1 MKIDILLFTQ
11 TMHSLLS
18 SFLSLQD
25 ALSICSEILTDSTE
39 KKFVTRVLKKVNEG
53 KRFSEALSE
62 NKKEFSPLYISLV
75 SIGEDSGT
83 LAEVFGHLCL
93 YLKNKKNM
101 NKKIMQ
107 ALLYPILVLIT
118 VIIVVV
124 ILTVFVMPRLEGIF
138 EAFANSSEDI
148 GIQMGKI
155 KMNFIVAA
163 IVVILLAVLFIC
175 CVLLRRVNSKIGLT
189 LDALVLK
196 IPVIKKLVLTFQM
209 YDFSFAM
216 KLLTG
221 SHFSLVQGLIQA
233 KEVLGNQY
241 IKQSTEKVCNKIIDG
256 YGVGESF
263 ECEKIFP
270 KYLTVW
276 IKIAEENGN
285 TGEAFTQ
292 ICDYYQNEN
301 ENILVNVTQAAEPI
315 FTLIT
320 GVIIIGI
327 IAQFVIPVFN
337 LLGAL

>member
-18 SFLSLQD
+18 SYLSLQD
-25 ALSICSEILTDSTE
+25 ALSVCCEILTDVSN
-39 KKFVTRVLKKVNEG
+39 KKFVKGVLKKVNEG
-53 KRFSEALSE
+53 KKFSEALSE

-75 SIGEDSGT
+75 SIGEESGT
-83 LAEVFGHLCL
+83 LAGVFGYLCS

-118 VIIVVV
+118 AIIVVV
-124 ILTVFVMPRLEGIF
+124 ILTVLVMPRLEGIF

-148 GIQMGKI
+148 GIQMAKI
-155 KMNFIVAA
+155 KVNFLITS
-163 IVVILLAVLFIC
+163 IVVLLCILLTIC
-175 CVLLRRVNSKIGLT
+175 SIFLRKINPYIAIGLDS
-189 LDALVLK
+189 LLLK
-196 IPVIKKLVLTFQM
+196 IPVIKKFVVTFQM

-221 SHFSLVQGLIQA
+221 SHFPLVQGLLQA
-233 KEVLGNQY
+233 KEVLSNQC
-241 IKQSTEKVCNKIIDG
+241 IKQSAENVCKKIIDG

-263 ECEKIFP
+263 EEEKIFP

-276 IKIAEENGN
+276 IKIAEKNGN
-285 TGEAFTQ
+285 TAEAFTQ

-327 IAQFVIPVFN
+327 ISQFVIPVFN